1 MKYAMVYAAG
11 LQRMMA
17 GIEAG
22 AFAQTI
28 AIDYGFTGICDD
40 ITCKSGHFV
49 ANLLFLGFKS

>member
-1 MKYAMVYAAG
+1 MVYAAG